1 MKFAW
6 LWGLIA
12 LVTTSVVAW
21 AGKETLSYSLGQALG
36 ALLFG
41 GLVSPIVWL
50 ALRPFSKTKWLWFH
64 WLNAICFAGLVL
76 FVLLTALKPW
86 IEANVQQSLAN
97 RSGQQGAASEILVPK
112 TAVPPVPQVANPHP
126 HLEQVADAGAALD
139 VAQSAATANPT
150 VVMADAQSQES
161 TYKANFQTNFT
172 VGCSRAMSSGE
183 DAMPFDFSLRAC
195 ACAAEKMTSSLS
207 AGQLEKVN
215 SDASLTIAVVRPY
228 VESCVQSE
236 LPNFLESN
244 PGFLR
249 EYVLKH
255 PEILD
260 QL

>member
-6 LWGLIA
+6 LWALVA
-12 LVTTSVVAW
+12 LVTTSAMAW
-21 AGKETLSYSLGQALG
+21 AGKESLSYSLGQALG

-50 ALRPFSKTKWLWFH
+50 ASRPFSKTKWLWFH

-86 IEANVQQSLAN
+86 IDAKVQQSLAN
-97 RSGQQGAASEILVPK
+97 RSGQGAASEILVPK
-112 TAVPPVPQVANPHP
+112 TAVTSVPQVSNPYRHFKQ
-126 HLEQVADAGAALD
+126 ETVATAALD
-139 VAQSAATANPT
+139 AAQSVAPTNPT
-150 VVMADAQSQES
+150 VVTADAQPQES
-161 TYKANFQTNFT
+161 TYIATFQTNFT
-172 VGCSRAMSSGE
+172 VGCSKGMSSGD

-195 ACAAEKMTSSLS
+195 ACAAEAMTSSLS
-207 AGQLEKVN
+207 AGQLKQID
-215 SDASLTIAVVRPY
+215 SDASLAIVVTRPY

-236 LPNFLESN
+236 LPKFLESN